1 MSTVS
6 KDLASFAEELT
17 APAVKELTESEIAQ
31 VVGGLES
38 NHFV

>member
-6 KDLASFAEELT
+6 KNLASFTEELT

-31 VVGGLES
+31 VVGGLEAIR
-38 NHFV
+38 FR